1 MNFFVPYLRI
11 MGFRS
16 TPLPDHLQ
24 NAQRETRVRSASIEE
39 GYPSQGHLEIVA
51 YRANREEKNL
61 GERIKSQSNKR
72 REEKSPH
79 RLEISSGTFGSL
91 FTMSSAY
98 HADAASTLS
107 STVWRYGPPSPDSIL
122 TSFPFSRLSSLT
134 VRQELYLSLS

>member
-79 RLEISSGTFGSL
+79 RLEISSGMFAPEKKL
-91 FTMSSAY
+91 
-98 HADAASTLS
+98 AAEPAKYQAL
-107 STVWRYGPPSPDSIL
+107 
-122 TSFPFSRLSSLT
+122 
-134 VRQELYLSLS
+134 VRALVKANRFVYANKARAV

>member
-16 TPLPDHLQ
+16 TLLPDHLQ

-91 FTMSSAY
+91 FTM
-98 HADAASTLS
+98 HWAAAPL
-107 STVWRYGPPSPDSIL
+107 
-122 TSFPFSRLSSLT
+122 RLKRGTAGS
-134 VRQELYLSLS
+134 ELMR

>member
-1 MNFFVPYLRI
+1 ETSPGQI
-11 MGFRS
+11 TQSSHSGFRS
-16 TPLPDHLQ
+16 TPLSDHLQ
-24 NAQRETRVRSASIEE
+24 NAQRETRVRSASTEE

-91 FTMSSAY
+91 Y
-98 HADAASTLS
+98 L
-107 STVWRYGPPSPDSIL
+107 RGRPPCGRCDI
-122 TSFPFSRLSSLT
+122 
-134 VRQELYLSLS
+134 

>member
-24 NAQRETRVRSASIEE
+24 NAQRETRVRSASTEE

-79 RLEISSGTFGSL
+79 RLEISSGTFGNGSRRPRPPNRACGSPAHGSPVGGFL
-91 FTMSSAY
+91 F
-98 HADAASTLS
+98 
-107 STVWRYGPPSPDSIL
+107 RIG
-122 TSFPFSRLSSLT
+122 SLT
-134 VRQELYLSLS
+134 HHCNTGEHFCVAQKAVAICLL

>member
-16 TPLPDHLQ
+16 TPLSDHLQ
-24 NAQRETRVRSASIEE
+24 NAQRETRVRSASTEE

-91 FTMSSAY
+91 FTM
-98 HADAASTLS
+98 
-107 STVWRYGPPSPDSIL
+107 P
-122 TSFPFSRLSSLT
+122 
-134 VRQELYLSLS
+134 RQGQPRHFLAQQ